1 MSAETMLSFLET
13 CTPEARLGLHVA
25 SQCAPVLKDLK
36 VSNLISVRPGEWCQI
51 RQHLHPCRILCVP
64 LYQGECRDV
73 LLLYRDTRMRNLLS
87 DPKICRFL
95 LKYGYTSF
103 DIAAVLR
110 RLRHRYNQYASGSG
124 EFPHE
129 LGVLLDYPVEDVESY
144 ILNSGENSLL
154 TRYWKVY
161 HNLPKAEQIFRAYDA
176 AKEQAMTEIIRGR
189 RLSQVAV

>member
-1 MSAETMLSFLET
+1 MSADTMLCFLEN
-13 CTPEARLGLHVA
+13 CTPEARLGLRVA

-36 VSNLISVRPGEWCQI
+36 VSNLISVKPGEW
-51 RQHLHPCRILCVP
+51 RQLRKHLHPCRIFCVP
-64 LYQGECRDV
+64 LYQNEVRGV
-73 LLLYRDTRMRNLLS
+73 LLLYRDMRMKNLLS
-87 DPKICRFL
+87 DPRICRFL

-110 RLRHRYNQYASGSG
+110 RLRHRYSQYASGNG

-144 ILNSGENSLL
+144 ILNRGENSLL

-161 HNLPKAEQIFRAYDA
+161 HNLPKAEQIFQAYDA
-176 AKEQAMTEIIRGR
+176 AKEQAMTEIILGWQ
-189 RLSQVAV
+189 LSQVAV

>member
-1 MSAETMLSFLET
+1 MSADTMLCFLEN

-36 VSNLISVRPGEWCQI
+36 VSNLISVRPGEWRQL
-51 RQHLHPCRILCVP
+51 RQHLHPCRILCAP
-64 LYQGECRDV
+64 LYQGENRDV
-73 LLLYRDTRMRNLLS
+73 LLLYRDTRMKNLLS

-95 LKYGYTSF
+95 QKYGYTSF
-103 DIAAVLR
+103 NIAAVLR
-110 RLRHRYNQYASGSG
+110 RLRHRYSQYAGGNG

-144 ILNSGENSLL
+144 ILNRGENSLM

-176 AKEQAMTEIIRGR
+176 AKEQAMAEIIGGW
-189 RLSQVAV
+189 RLSQVVV